1 MAGQLGAWHAA
12 CLKIV
17 IFISGLEPEPDRK
30 RSMPALAGVDAE
42 GATAPETLRQ
52 KDRPD
57 Q

>member
-1 MAGQLGAWHAA
+1 LR
-12 CLKIV
+12 IV
-17 IFISGLEPEPDRK
+17 IFIFIFIFGLEPEPDRK